1 MQSAAGD
8 GPEAAEAGFPELSAD
23 KWEAVAEQV
32 GGADGGTWRGLLR
45 GVCRAARDGVEGA
58 TTTAEGGRRV
68 DLRVMAARLELLH
81 WAEGQGCGM
90 VNDERVLRAVVEG
103 GRLDVLQWG
112 ARCGRWALT
121 NRSICAWAAGA
132 GQLEVLQWQ
141 GNRDVPGPPGLGE
154 GPRLPLER
162 VDVHWG
168 SQGWASAGAAVG
180 QATWVSMELVN
191 LRWGSQEG
199 APGHI
204 AACLEQAED
213 GEHAAVAEWIEQQ
226 V

>member
-23 KWEAVAEQV
+23 KWEAVVEQV

-45 GVCRAARDGVEGA
+45 GVCRAARDGVQGA
-58 TTTAEGGRRV
+58 TTTAEDGRKV
-68 DLRVMAARLELLH
+68 DLRVLAARLELLH

-90 VNDERVLRAVVEG
+90 VNDERVPRAVVEG

-112 ARCGRWALT
+112 ARPGRAP
-121 NRSICAWAAGA
+121 
-132 GQLEVLQWQ
+132 
-141 GNRDVPGPPGLGE
+141 RDPAVGE